1 MMEAV
6 LSNADHPEYGVA
18 TIPLPI
24 PRNQYDHCVSLLE
37 ALEIGGASEADCR
50 LDSLDSAWP
59 VLNRLVCTKVN
70 LDELDYLAKR
80 LDSFTVGEFSQFQA
94 MAEKLN
100 LASMKDLI
108 NLTFCCQQATVITDF
123 TNLKEIGRD
132 HYMNIHGGC
141 ASMEELEQLDG
152 EETAILLIEDNEG
165 TVTRYGV
172 VYDNGMQLSQL
183 YDGKHL
189 PCYHYEADMTAVG
202 ISPRREPENSKNV
215 TWVYGYTLQDHSIRI
230 VEEQA
235 VIVQRIFK
243 EYLSGKSTERIA
255 SDLREEGIPCKSGEV
270 AWDSTAIR
278 YIISNEKY
286 IGDSVW
292 QKYFSTD
299 TLPYKC
305 RLNRGQ
311 KVSYYAYGTHEGI
324 VPKEDFEKAN
334 ALMKSRAQKITLTK
348 NSPYAFRKKIVCGDC
363 QSLFRRKVVRGI
375 TYWVCIGH
383 DKKRHG
389 LKCGIT
395 PIAEDEITNAF
406 IRLYYKL
413 KHHGEPILMG
423 MTTSLQA
430 IRNRRMLW
438 SLDVIELNKQ
448 ISNLTSQNQML
459 ATLKQQGLIDPDIF
473 IAQSNEL
480 TEQLRAVKLKK
491 ERLLAVDGD
500 NTISQ
505 TRELMEILDDGPD
518 FLDSFDA
525 ELFGELVETIIVE
538 SNERIRFRLKNGLEL
553 SETIER
559 TVR

>member
-1 MMEAV
+1 
-6 LSNADHPEYGVA
+6 
-18 TIPLPI
+18 
-24 PRNQYDHCVSLLE
+24 
-37 ALEIGGASEADCR
+37 
-50 LDSLDSAWP
+50 
-59 VLNRLVCTKVN
+59 
-70 LDELDYLAKR
+70 
-80 LDSFTVGEFSQFQA
+80 
-94 MAEKLN
+94 MAEKLMTDGSMALRERQYRVITIEATEKPQN
-100 LASMKDLI
+100 AKLRVAAYARVSSASDDQLNSFAAQNRHYSDLI
-108 NLTFCCQQATVITDF
+108 SSKENWRMVDIYADEGITGTSAEKREDFQRLLADCRRGLIDRVLVKSISRFARNTKECLETIRELKSLGVGVYFEKENIDTAT
-123 TNLKEIGRD
+123 
-132 HYMNIHGGC
+132 M
-141 ASMEELEQLDG
+141 SG
-152 EETAILLIEDNEG
+152 E
-165 TVTRYGV
+165 
-172 VYDNGMQLSQL
+172 M
-183 YDGKHL
+183 
-189 PCYHYEADMTAVG
+189 MTALFASFAQAESESISGNMRWG
-202 ISPRREPENSKNV
+202 IQKRMQAGTYIPANLP
-215 TWVYGYTLQDHSIRI
+215 YGYTLQDHSIRI

-389 LKCGIT
+389 IKCGIT

-413 KHHGEPILMG
+413 KHHGEPILME
-423 MTTSLQA
+423 MITSLQA

-448 ISNLTSQNQML
+448 ISDLTSQNQML

-473 IAQSNEL
+473 ISQSNEL

-500 NTISQ
+500 NTIAQ

-553 SETIER
+553 AETMER

>member
-1 MMEAV
+1 
-6 LSNADHPEYGVA
+6 
-18 TIPLPI
+18 
-24 PRNQYDHCVSLLE
+24 
-37 ALEIGGASEADCR
+37 
-50 LDSLDSAWP
+50 
-59 VLNRLVCTKVN
+59 
-70 LDELDYLAKR
+70 
-80 LDSFTVGEFSQFQA
+80 
-94 MAEKLN
+94 MAEKLMTDGSMALREKQYRVITIEATEKPQN
-100 LASMKDLI
+100 AKLRVAAYARVSSASDDQLNSFAAQNRHYSDLI
-108 NLTFCCQQATVITDF
+108 SSKENWRMVDIYADEGITGTSAEKREDFQRLLADCRRGLIDRVLVKSISRFARNTKECLETIRELKSLGVGVYFEKENIDTAT
-123 TNLKEIGRD
+123 
-132 HYMNIHGGC
+132 M
-141 ASMEELEQLDG
+141 SG
-152 EETAILLIEDNEG
+152 E
-165 TVTRYGV
+165 
-172 VYDNGMQLSQL
+172 M
-183 YDGKHL
+183 
-189 PCYHYEADMTAVG
+189 MTALFASFAQAESESISGNMRWG
-202 ISPRREPENSKNV
+202 IQKRMQAGTYIPANLP
-215 TWVYGYTLQDHSIRI
+215 YGYTQLEHSIRI

-255 SDLREEGIPCKSGEV
+255 SDLRKEGIPCKSGEV

-324 VPKEDFEKAN
+324 VSKEDFERAN

-348 NSPYAFRKKIVCGDC
+348 NSPYAFRKKIVCCDC

-389 LKCGIT
+389 IRCGIT
-395 PIAEDEITNAF
+395 PIAEDEIANAF

-413 KHHGEPILMG
+413 KHHGEPILME

-448 ISNLTSQNQML
+448 ISDLTSQNQML

-473 IAQSNEL
+473 ISQSNEL

-500 NTISQ
+500 NTIAQ

-538 SNERIRFRLKNGLEL
+538 SSGYGRNCPPSAGIKTGGAYLPPIPCGRHLQHLGRGA
-553 SETIER
+553 SG
-559 TVR
+559 TVNSL